1 LSDRVGF
8 ERDVREFLASA
19 QVVELVETLQIV
31 AFEVKYAQV
40 LEETDV
46 EKFIDVV
53 EIQIEFLQVLKG
65 LDALD
70 FLQLAPREVKDSH
83 ELERGANVSEA
94 LDQRV
99 IHLEVLKGGEDL
111 SDHLKVV
118 ARGIYSEFNLLQP

>member
-1 LSDRVGF
+1 
-8 ERDVREFLASA
+8 
-19 QVVELVETLQIV
+19 
-31 AFEVKYAQV
+31 V

-70 FLQLAPREVKDSH
+70 FLQLAPGKVKDPH
-83 ELERGANVSEA
+83 ELERRADVSEA

>member
-8 ERDVREFLASA
+8 ERDICEFLASA
-19 QVVELVETLQIV
+19 QVVQLVETFHIV
-31 AFEVKYAQV
+31 TFEVKYAQV

-70 FLQLAPREVKDSH
+70 FLQLAPGKVKDPH
-83 ELERGANVSEA
+83 ELERRADVSEA